1 MEEFVSAIKG
11 VFDNLNPF
19 NIGNLTIYFSWLVV
33 YTFTLTAIWR
43 SKRGFVRLFCFI
55 ANQLFSI
62 GIILSWALTVIL
74 AYTYWI
80 ASLGTIAATLVVS
93 WYLFRTASQRDA
105 KSVMY
110 YD

>member
-1 MEEFVSAIKG
+1 MNDIVSAIKG
-11 VFDNLNPF
+11 VFDNINPF
-19 NIGNLTIYFSWLVV
+19 NIGNLIIYFSWLVV

-43 SKRGFVRLFCFI
+43 SRRGFVRLLCFI

-62 GIILSWALTVIL
+62 GIILSWTLTVIL

-80 ASLGTIAATLVVS
+80 ASLGTIGATLVIS
-93 WYLFRTASQRDA
+93 WFLFRSGGREAA
-105 KSVMY
+105 AY